1 MIGNDI
7 VDLKIAAKESNWKRP
22 RFLNKVFTTDEQEL
36 IANASNQH
44 QTVWLL
50 WSMKEAAYKIHV
62 QQSGIRFFNP
72 LKLACNFDSTSN
84 GIVTIENTTFFTT
97 SVFSEKYIYTIAV
110 SKILQNYHSTC
121 LKIDNSSAI
130 VQSDTLK
137 NRILETISK
146 DKNLNINYLHIRKNE
161 VDIPEVFFM
170 NTKLSIHVSLT
181 HSGNFCGYVYF

>member
-22 RFLNKVFTTDEQEL
+22 RFLNKVFTTDEHEL

-50 WSMKEAAYKIHV
+50 WSMKEAAYKIYV

-72 LKLACNFDSTSN
+72 LKLACNFDSTSK

-97 SVFSEKYIYTIAV
+97 SVFSEKHIYTIAV

-146 DKNLNINYLHIRKNE
+146 DKSLNINYLHIRKNE
-161 VDIPEVFFM
+161 VGIPEVFFM